1 MSRQLW
7 VRGIWGFAAAMVC
20 SAATIA
26 AQQTQPPQQNQ
37 GAQPNP
43 VAQQNQFGQPLQN
56 NPQQAQRRNWN
67 AGQGN
72 PGMAG
77 VGRTDVDHYLIKV
90 LIKANKDEIEMGKLA
105 EQRSQNAS
113 VKQLAT
119 QMVQDHTRFLGQL
132 ESFKKTEHAGANPQA
147 GMHQQTQPGMQQQ
160 TQRGT
165 AFRGTVPGTEP
176 ANGANQQ
183 QQPQQFPNPQV
194 AQQQPGANNTQPG
207 FAGNRMHHGDRM
219 ANMGE
224 HGAAGQFATI
234 MEEVDRNMQQAL
246 LRDLSSQQ
254 GAQFDRCYLSSQL
267 FGHMWVAEALK
278 TFERDASPQ
287 LKSILQEGL
296 QATEQHLTHI
306 KSLLAKEENQPAA
319 APSARF
325 QPRTPQI
332 TR

>member
-37 GAQPNP
+37 GAPNHA
-43 VAQQNQFGQPLQN
+43 AQQNQFGQPQQN
-56 NPQQAQRRNWN
+56 NPQQSQRNNWN
-67 AGQGN
+67 PAAGN

-77 VGRTDVDHYLIKV
+77 TGRADVDHYLIKV

-119 QMVQDHTRFLGQL
+119 QMVQDHARFLAQL
-132 ESFKKTEHAGANPQA
+132 ESFKKTEHAGPNPQA
-147 GMHQQTQPGMQQQ
+147 GMQQQ

-165 AFRGTVPGTEP
+165 AFRGTIPGAQP
-176 ANGANQQ
+176 ANGATQQ
-183 QQPQQFPNPQV
+183 QQPQQLANPQL
-194 AQQQPGANNTQPG
+194 AQQQPGANNAQPG
-207 FAGNRMHHGDRM
+207 VAGNRMHHGERM
-219 ANMGE
+219 AGMGE
-224 HGAAGQFATI
+224 HGAAGQFAKI

-246 LRDLSSQQ
+246 VRDLSSQQ

-296 QATEQHLTHI
+296 QTSEQHLTHI

-319 APSARF
+319 PSAQF
-325 QPRTPQI
+325 QPRTPRI